1 MIPGCLIIKFTITQN
16 AQYRNHFH
24 NVLCLSEAK
33 GMDIKMKMVSIVVP
47 IYNVEEYLPKCLDSL
62 VGQTYKNIELILVND
77 GSTDQSLEIAKWYAD
92 RYTQISLISQKNGGL
107 SKARNT
113 GMALA
118 KGEYLGFVDSD
129 DWLELNTIQEIV
141 PVMEQD
147 ELDICLFGAKGYLE
161 DGSELKRQ
169 EKGDYC
175 YSAECEGV
183 YPGKELFRKLY
194 TKGEFKAQA
203 CMYLMKR
210 DFLIDKGLTFKEGII
225 HEDELFTPFVL
236 YYAEKAGLIK
246 KKYYNRRIR
255 RNSIVTNSRYV
266 EHMKGYGEVFIE
278 LTKCPGCQ
286 DDNRSIAV
294 SYQNL
299 CIDNLQQSL
308 NYYTLLDRKERKK
321 VKDLEMVLME
331 MKKRQ
336 KISFPLIY
344 YIYLIKNFIFKRGKK
359 KCILYSLVR
368 NS

>member
-1 MIPGCLIIKFTITQN
+1 
-16 AQYRNHFH
+16 
-24 NVLCLSEAK
+24 
-33 GMDIKMKMVSIVVP
+33 MKMVSIVVP

-129 DWLELNTIQEIV
+129 DWLELNTIQEIA

-183 YPGKELFRKLY
+183 YPGRN
-194 TKGEFKAQA
+194 
-203 CMYLMKR
+203 
-210 DFLIDKGLTFKEGII
+210 FLE
-225 HEDELFTPFVL
+225 
-236 YYAEKAGLIK
+236 
-246 KKYYNRRIR
+246 
-255 RNSIVTNSRYV
+255 
-266 EHMKGYGEVFIE
+266 
-278 LTKCPGCQ
+278 
-286 DDNRSIAV
+286 
-294 SYQNL
+294 
-299 CIDNLQQSL
+299 
-308 NYYTLLDRKERKK
+308 
-321 VKDLEMVLME
+321 
-331 MKKRQ
+331 
-336 KISFPLIY
+336 
-344 YIYLIKNFIFKRGKK
+344 NFIQKENLKLRHA
-359 KCILYSLVR
+359 CT
-368 NS
+368 